1 MIRTTIYTGTPTLS
15 VRDNRNQVV
24 RTLNY
29 NRRDI
34 RQLAEVLIER
44 QLTSDDGRH
53 SQQWD
58 ARLFDLWQNDDT
70 VSPNLH
76 TRPSLAGQAL
86 RSDSVD
92 AGWCVALYDAAGRI
106 VWAEDG
112 RGTRSRTEFD
122 QLGRP
127 RAAYLQVGEEVERV
141 AERCI
146 YGDTDG
152 SMPDP
157 SSYNARGQL
166 VRHYHDA
173 GLQAAPS
180 YSLQG
185 AALRE
190 QCQLLPSAEALS
202 DWQGENESA
211 WQDELAP
218 QVYTTTHEYDAL
230 GGALAQT
237 DARGNLQRWSYDV
250 AGLLSQSFLTLSGGS
265 EQILLKQQSW
275 SAAGQK
281 LQETA
286 GNDVVTSYSYEPQTQ
301 RLVRIETRRADLSV
315 LQDLSYGYDPVGNV
329 IWQENAVV
337 ATRYFANQAVK
348 ARNDFQYDALYQLMS
363 ASGRENAN
371 AGIQGPALPEAMPD
385 TSNLVNYTR
394 SYAYDDGGNLLRIQH
409 TGALSYSN
417 EIVVGSRSNRALAQ
431 DSNSPIT
438 PEQIDDYFDAN
449 GNVLRMQPGT
459 PLGWNERNQLQRVV
473 LVDRG
478 TEQDN
483 DREVYQYRQG
493 LRVRKQMRRLLDA
506 TSQRWDIDEVIYL
519 PGLELRSRYAELAG
533 QPQAPSEELHVA
545 TPAQGGRAQVRV
557 LHWVAGKPTDI
568 TNDQVRYGLGDQIG
582 SLQLEL
588 DSSGLV
594 ISQEEY
600 YPFGGT
606 AVLAA
611 RSATEVAYKVVRY
624 SGKERDGTGLYYYG
638 YRYYAPWLG
647 RWLNPDPAGQVDGLN
662 VYRMVGN
669 NPITYQDVDGRWE
682 EIPELRGGIPL
693 VGGVEKKHVVNTGT
707 ELLQVYGSRLR
718 GKYSLTSA
726 SVHNV
731 YHGGEGVSHMGLV
744 DLEQHLIH
752 LMPARPDSQY
762 GGKVYPAPSFLV
774 QGRNRATN
782 SFDPTFSP
790 GAGALLNAHE
800 HALLLVLDEERRPFF
815 KEDIPN
821 FLGFTFTPEPT
832 ADLSPEQHMADSFL
846 GRSRSMNSDKSPRNY
861 KSGFYAADYYMKE
874 EGGKILYQPLKEKW
888 YRDRNAASAA
898 ISPGTLLFGD
908 PVQAATGTL
917 SESIEASVKEVI
929 VRDLSLN
936 SRFNSSE
943 YSQQATGIRNLATEW
958 GVNIEQAQAAAAPP
972 QSLVSGT
979 QRVRL
984 SAAAVRRLQPH

>member
-286 GNDVVTSYSYEPQTQ
+286 GNDVATSYSYEPQTQ

-337 ATRYFANQAVK
+337 TTRYFANQAVK

-662 VYRMVGN
+662 VYRMVRN
-669 NPITYQDVDGRWE
+669 NPVTLFDHQGFAPIYTVQGFLDVDMVEDDSEFQIRLAGAVLAANQE
-682 EIPELRGGIPL
+682 TFMDVDVQSDNGISYGYSVEVENDYIMFGT
-693 VGGVEKKHVVNTGT
+693 VGTPV
-707 ELLQVYGSRLR
+707 GSIF
-718 GKYSLTSA
+718 SA
-726 SVHNV
+726 S
-731 YHGGEGVSHMGLV
+731 M
-744 DLEQHLIH
+744 LE
-752 LMPARPDSQY
+752 PA
-762 GGKVYPAPSFLV
+762 
-774 QGRNRATN
+774 
-782 SFDPTFSP
+782 
-790 GAGALLNAHE
+790 
-800 HALLLVLDEERRPFF
+800 
-815 KEDIPN
+815 I
-821 FLGFTFTPEPT
+821 
-832 ADLSPEQHMADSFL
+832 
-846 GRSRSMNSDKSPRNY
+846 
-861 KSGFYAADYYMKE
+861 
-874 EGGKILYQPLKEKW
+874 
-888 YRDRNAASAA
+888 
-898 ISPGTLLFGD
+898 
-908 PVQAATGTL
+908 
-917 SESIEASVKEVI
+917 SESIIAESYSLSAPLPNPSTLERDSISPWMSVEYSSHNPSAIQDGSFPFIREKFKQSVYRVDKNDFEHIKEKGFSASEDFGAVENLLGEQSALI
-929 VRDLSLN
+929 VSESIDGIKIYVEQGGGYGHLYAIDTNNILGVSLN
-936 SRFNSSE
+936 ENFERFRE
-943 YSQQATGIRNLATEW
+943 RTE
-958 GVNIEQAQAAAAPP
+958 NIMFSDP
-972 QSLVSGT
+972 QSSDSPLKMMEAHLDLLQLNDEIKKPGILTYIGEVNKFNINGYMKYT
-979 QRVRL
+979 Q
-984 SAAAVRRLQPH
+984 